1 MVCDPTRAGLSSFPR
16 KLPRPCPDLFWNP
29 RPHSPPTQAGAQP
42 LLSDAGAQPEVSP
55 PSQASQGQYSDIGD
69 IGGQSWVGCW
79 VLWASAY
86 SLSVSK
92 TLGSWSLA
100 SGSTKAWKGQERL
113 LRRGWDLDGERALD
127 SFPDGGRE
135 RSQGES
141 KKPSRVQEPLLPVLK
156 ISRKGNSRASLES
169 NPSFFL

>member
-1 MVCDPTRAGLSSFPR
+1 MKPALSNCLVCDPTRAGLSSFPR

-113 LRRGWDLDGERALD
+113 LRRGWDLDGERELWTA
-127 SFPDGGRE
+127 FQTGEGRE
-135 RSQGES
+135 AKERARNPPEYRS
-141 KKPSRVQEPLLPVLK
+141 L
-156 ISRKGNSRASLES
+156 
-169 NPSFFL
+169 SFQS